1 MPKLVINRAQLKED
15 FQEALGG
22 AFKLRLV
29 ISSNGNCATGVRWTD
44 EEVTVFLNP
53 KKIRTEKRLQ
63 EQVDWLRAHL
73 AGI

>member
-15 FQEALGG
+15 LQEVLGG
-22 AFKLRLV
+22 AFKLRLL
-29 ISSNGNCATGVRWTD
+29 IDSNGNCAAGVRWTD

-63 EQVDWLRAHL
+63 EKVDWLRSHL
-73 AGI
+73 AGF

>member
-1 MPKLVINRAQLKED
+1 MPELVINRAQIKED
-15 FQEALGG
+15 LQEALG
-22 AFKLRLV
+22 AFKLSLV

-44 EEVTVFLNP
+44 EEVTVSLNP
-53 KKIRTEKRLQ
+53 KRIRTERRLQ